1 MKREDKIS
9 EIVTEEEEEDSDT
22 DPLANLLTRDK
33 KEGGL
38 VVNSSN
44 TDLGMS

>member
-1 MKREDKIS
+1 MV
-9 EIVTEEEEEDSDT
+9 EIVTEEDDDSDEN
-22 DPLANLLTRDK
+22 PLTYLTTQDK

-44 TDLGMS
+44 VDLNMPQF